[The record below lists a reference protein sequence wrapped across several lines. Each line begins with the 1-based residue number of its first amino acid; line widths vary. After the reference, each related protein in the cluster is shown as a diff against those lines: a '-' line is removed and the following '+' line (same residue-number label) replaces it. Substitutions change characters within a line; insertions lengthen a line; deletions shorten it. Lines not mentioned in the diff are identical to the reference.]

1 MQHGGHVP
9 GYSTRWFHQ
18 SVRTAAKLWKRRNH
32 LFYDAREGGV
42 ACGRWLGWCG
52 SGSDRICFSRAS
64 AANLF
69 YDAREGGVA
78 CGRWL
83 GWCGSGSDRICFSP
97 CGSAAV
103 SAPSA
108 AVAAA
113 CPSGKLSTSVSPH
126 MPATS
131 RVCSAAAGSLCHER
145 EASERER
152 ERERGREELCCGS
165 WRRHTPRTRLG
176 ATRGECLPAMR
187 QRCDDATE
195 HTTVGYSTGMAP
207 PARIG
212 WIG

>member
-52 SGSDRICFSRAS
+52 SGSDRICFS
-64 AANLF
+64 
-69 YDAREGGVA
+69 
-78 CGRWL
+78 
-83 GWCGSGSDRICFSP
+83 P
-97 CGSAAV
+97 CGSAVV

-152 ERERGREELCCGS
+152 EREAERSCVAAAGGVTHPGHASE
-165 WRRHTPRTRLG
+165 P
-176 ATRGECLPAMR
+176 PAVSVCQRCARDAMMR
-187 QRCDDATE
+187 QSIPRSGIQLEWHHLLAS
-195 HTTVGYSTGMAP
+195 VGSVDGEGSFQP
-207 PARIG
+207 PPV
-212 WIG
+212 